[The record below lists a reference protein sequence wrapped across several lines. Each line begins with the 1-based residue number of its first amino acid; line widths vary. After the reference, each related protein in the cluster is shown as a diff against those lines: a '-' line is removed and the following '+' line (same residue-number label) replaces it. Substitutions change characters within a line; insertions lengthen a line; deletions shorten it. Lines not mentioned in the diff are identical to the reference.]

1 MAAIRVLLADDDTM
15 VLEAL
20 SEVIRA
26 DPDLELVAV
35 AEDADQAIELACVHR
50 PDVAIV
56 DIRMPGGGGLRV
68 ASELRA
74 MVPGTRVLAHSALS
88 DHATAVQMLELGAV
102 GYLLKGTS
110 PADIRMAVQRAAGG
124 RETLSP
130 EVLSSLVHDLASH
143 LHGQELA
150 AAEAEERAARIG
162 RAIAGEGWRLVYQP
176 IVELGSRAVAG
187 FEALARFTMPPERP
201 PDVWFKEAGEIG
213 LGVEL
218 ELVAIDTALRALRRI
233 PVDAYLSLNAS
244 HRTAV
249 SPELVRTLEGHS
261 MERIVVEIT
270 EHEPIDDYED
280 LGAALELLRGLGTRV
295 AIDDAGAGFA
305 SLRHILNIRPDVIK
319 LDVGLTHGVDQDPGR
334 RALAAALIS
343 FAEQMDV
350 AIVAEGIET
359 LEELETLQQLG
370 ARYGQGYYL
379 GRPAPLAEAG
389 FARPLG

>member
-1 MAAIRVLLADDDTM
+1 MHAIRVLLADDDAM

-20 SEVIRA
+20 SEVVQA

-35 AEDADQAIELACVHR
+35 AENTEQAIELAGVHR

-56 DIRMPGGGGLRV
+56 DIRMPGGGGVRV
-68 ASELRA
+68 AKELRA
-74 MVPGTRVLAHSALS
+74 TVPETRVLAHSAHS
-88 DHATAVQMLELGAV
+88 DHATVVQMLEHGAV

-110 PADIRMAVQRAAGG
+110 PAGIRLAVRRAADGH
-124 RETLSP
+124 ETLSP
-130 EVLSSLVHDLASH
+130 EVLGLLVRDLASH
-143 LHGQELA
+143 LHGEEFV
-150 AAEAEERAARIG
+150 AAETEERAARIG
-162 RAIAGEGWRLVYQP
+162 RAIAGEGWHLVYQP

-187 FEALARFTMPPERP
+187 LEALARFTMPPERP
-201 PDVWFKEAGEIG
+201 PDAWFKEAAEVG

-218 ELVAIDTALRALRRI
+218 ELVAVDTAVRALRRI
-233 PVDAYLSLNAS
+233 PVDAYLSLNVS
-244 HRTAV
+244 HHTAL

-261 MERIVVEIT
+261 TERIVVEIT
-270 EHEPIDDYED
+270 EHESVNDYEG
-280 LGAALELLRGLGTRV
+280 LGAALDLLRRLGIRV

-319 LDVGLTHGVDQDPGR
+319 LDVDLTHGIDRDPGR

-343 FAEQMDV
+343 FGEQMDI

-359 LEELETLQQLG
+359 LEELETLRGLG

-379 GRPAPLAEAG
+379 GRPAPLA
-389 FARPLG
+389 